1 MNSIAKAPGLQASN
15 SGGGVD
21 RNVEE
26 VVVRN
31 LEELDELAHVEP
43 LFASIWGGGG
53 SQTAMPVNLLV
64 ALVHSGG
71 YVGGALRG
79 GELVG
84 AAVGFLA
91 RRQGAIELHSHVT
104 GVALDHQGSGVG
116 LALKEH
122 QRGWARSRGLPAVT
136 WTFDPL
142 SRRNGWFNLA
152 KLGAWAVSYH
162 PNFYGA
168 MPDAQNGNDETDRC
182 IARLTTGEPFST
194 RTHDIAADQ
203 EVRSVLEV
211 GAGERPV
218 TMELDL
224 GAPVISC
231 QVPSDIVAI
240 RSADPQ
246 LGRDWRLELR
256 AAMGRAMADGYVA
269 TSITRDG
276 CYQLLRP
283 AVSATPDRPV
293 AS

>member
-1 MNSIAKAPGLQASN
+1 MSSIAEAPGLQAPN
-15 SGGGVD
+15 SGGDVD
-21 RNVEE
+21 RGAG

-31 LEELDELAHVEP
+31 LEQLDEMAQVEP
-43 LFASIWGGGG
+43 LFASIWGGGS

-71 YVGGALRG
+71 YVGGAMRD

-122 QRGWARSRGLPAVT
+122 QRRWARSKGLPAVT

-152 KLGAWAVSYH
+152 KLGAQAVSYH

-182 IARLTTGEPFST
+182 IARLTTGEPFPT
-194 RTHDIAADQ
+194 RTHDVAADQ
-203 EVRSVLEV
+203 QVRSALEV
-211 GAGERPV
+211 GPGERPV
-218 TMELDL
+218 TMGLDL

-231 QVPSDIVAI
+231 QVPPDIVAI
-240 RSADPQ
+240 RRVDLR

-256 AAMGRAMADGYVA
+256 ATMGRAMADGYIA

-283 AVSATPDRPV
+283 AMSANPDHPV